1 MDTILN
7 IILYIALYN
16 IVFTVLYTVTY
27 TTLYTDTKNGIDKYN
42 VYITEH
48 STVNLSHYPS
58 VHHSVHFT
66 VNYNLQEPGKGFFLR
81 E

>member
-1 MDTILN
+1 MYTILN
-7 IILYIALYN
+7 IILYTALYN

-27 TTLYTDTKNGIDKYN
+27 TILYTDTKNGIDKYN

-48 STVNLSHYPS
+48 STLNLSHYPF
-58 VHHSVHFT
+58 VHRGVHFT
-66 VNYNLQEPGKGFFLR
+66 VNYNLQEPGKGLFLG